1 MLNHP
6 GSMKSSHGFNAPP
19 KHCGKQVITTRVGSR
34 APMKKDN
41 EFCTMSEG
49 ACNLR
54 EPMKPGDGGRKW
66 IKLWVNEWLD
76 GTTRWQT
83 TSVQR
88 AFWTDLLAH
97 AGRGRVGG
105 VVCSGQDADRLIGY
119 PLKWFEALSP
129 EPIDVLETF
138 ALFERTGKVRVEVS
152 DDALKLYVVHVLNW
166 GKYQSEYARTKKYRK
181 PKTFGSRRF

>member
-1 MLNHP
+1 
-6 GSMKSSHGFNAPP
+6 
-19 KHCGKQVITTRVGSR
+19 
-34 APMKKDN
+34 
-41 EFCTMSEG
+41 
-49 ACNLR
+49 
-54 EPMKPGDGGRKW
+54 MKPGDGGRKW

-97 AGRGRVGG
+97 AGRGRIGG
-105 VVCSGQDADRLIGY
+105 VVCSGQDGDTLIGY
-119 PLKWFEALSP
+119 PIKWFEALSP

-138 ALFERTGKVRVEVS
+138 ALFERTGKIRVEVS
-152 DDALKLYVVHVLNW
+152 DDELKLYVVHILNW

-181 PKTFGSRRF
+181 HKTFTPSRF